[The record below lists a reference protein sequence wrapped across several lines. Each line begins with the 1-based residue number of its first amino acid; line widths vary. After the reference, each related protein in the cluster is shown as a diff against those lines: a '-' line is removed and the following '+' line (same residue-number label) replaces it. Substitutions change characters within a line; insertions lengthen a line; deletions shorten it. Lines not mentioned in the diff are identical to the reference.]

1 MTFTSNDPTQPKTSA
16 QLRAEADSLDKQ
28 ALADLTN
35 LKTQAVTDLTPLV
48 TSVKTDA
55 TGVKTSAVTLVKDT
69 YHTLRTEV
77 WKVLGLGGMVLGTTG
92 NTAAGVSPG
101 VLIGSS
107 AAVIVAHALA
117 DLKKL

>member
-1 MTFTSNDPTQPKTSA
+1 
-16 QLRAEADSLDKQ
+16 
-28 ALADLTN
+28 
-35 LKTQAVTDLTPLV
+35 
-48 TSVKTDA
+48 
-55 TGVKTSAVTLVKDT
+55 
-69 YHTLRTEV
+69 LRTEV